1 MSQDPRPTEEKRQSE
16 DDVSI
21 LERFELLNHVQS
33 ILEPVMTA
41 LGLVFLVL
49 LLLDFGDAEVGVVD
63 QGRIDGSLQAI
74 WAIFLLDFS
83 VRFFI
88 APGKID
94 FLKSNWLTV
103 ISLALPFLR
112 PLRAFRAFRAI
123 RAVRSMSLV
132 RLVGGINRGMRV
144 LRQVVRGR
152 QIVYVGILSVVVA
165 LAGAVG
171 ALFFENGFSESPIRS
186 FGDAIWWSSAL
197 VTTMNNEK
205 YVVSPEG
212 RVLAIMLRIY
222 ALSVFGY
229 VTASIATYFIGT
241 AERSDAQQGE
251 NATLRAEISALREEL
266 AAMRRSLETARADDR
281 DTDQT

>member
-1 MSQDPRPTEEKRQSE
+1 MSQNPRPTEKQRQS
-16 DDVSI
+16 DRDVTI
-21 LERFELLNHVQS
+21 LERFELLSHVQS

-49 LLLDFGDAEVGVVD
+49 LLLDFGDAEVGVLD
-63 QGRIDGSLQAI
+63 QGRIDGTLQVI

-88 APGKID
+88 APAKVD

-112 PLRAFRAFRAI
+112 PLRAFRAI

-132 RLVGGINRGMRV
+132 RLLGGINRGIRV
-144 LRQVVRGR
+144 LRQVVQGR
-152 QIVYVGILSVVVA
+152 QFIYVGILTVFVA

-171 ALFFENGFSESPIRS
+171 ALFFENGLADSPITS

-197 VTTMNNEK
+197 VTTMNSEK
-205 YVVSPEG
+205 FVVSPEG
-212 RVLAIMLRIY
+212 RVLAILLRIY
-222 ALSVFGY
+222 ALSIFGY
-229 VTASIATYFIGT
+229 ITASIATYFIGT
-241 AERSDAQQGE
+241 AEPSESQQAE
-251 NATLRAEISALREEL
+251 NVALRDELAAVREEL
-266 AAMRRSLETARADDR
+266 AAMRRVLEAANADDR